1 MGIKQIENL
10 KGNTE
15 QISFFP
21 ILKVLFIAVGVTMSF
36 LFCHIYKMNVE
47 GPVGIFFSL
56 SITEVDVTLLQ

>member
-1 MGIKQIENL
+1 MGIKQVENL

-36 LFCHIYKMNVE
+36 LFCHIYIK
-47 GPVGIFFSL
+47 
-56 SITEVDVTLLQ
+56 